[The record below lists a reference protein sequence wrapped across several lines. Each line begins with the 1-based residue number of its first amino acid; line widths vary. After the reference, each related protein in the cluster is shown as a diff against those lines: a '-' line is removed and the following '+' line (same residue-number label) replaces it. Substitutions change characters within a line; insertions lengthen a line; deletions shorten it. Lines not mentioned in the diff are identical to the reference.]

1 MMRQETINRRLKAF
15 VKANKKAHE
24 LYKLI
29 VQAEDMNCPNIA
41 ETLVEE
47 QRKQISLVDS
57 NRKKLNEKAGLFVI
71 YESTVEKGK
80 DMQQSIYCGKAYKKP
95 FDWNKPGKPTYT
107 YKLIEENVVTNSIN
121 N

>member
-24 LYKLI
+24 LYELI

-47 QRKQISLVDS
+47 QIKQISLVDS
-57 NRKKLNEKAGLFVI
+57 NRKRLNEKAGLFVM
-71 YESTVEKGK
+71 YKSTVEKGK
-80 DMQQSIYCGKAYKKP
+80 DKQQIIYLGRAYKKP
-95 FDWNKPGKPTYT
+95 FDRNKPGKPTYT
-107 YKLIEENVVTNSIN
+107 YKLVEESNSLN